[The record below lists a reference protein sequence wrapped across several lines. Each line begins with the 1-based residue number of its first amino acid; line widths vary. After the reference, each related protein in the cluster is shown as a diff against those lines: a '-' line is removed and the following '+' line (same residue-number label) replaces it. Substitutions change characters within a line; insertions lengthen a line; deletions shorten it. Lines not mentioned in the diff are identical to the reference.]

1 VPRIGLKNKEKFLR
15 REKTCL
21 IGDRMKTVTVAVVY
35 LAFGVFFLF
44 AGISMLGISSTVQP
58 YYNHGVIDP
67 VLVLAVA
74 GLTVVAVSLLFL
86 GLTLHFFR
94 AELFGEQS

>member
-1 VPRIGLKNKEKFLR
+1 VPRVGMKNKHKFLR
-15 REKTCL
+15 REETCL
-21 IGDRMKTVTVAVVY
+21 IGDRMKTAVAVVY
-35 LAFGVFFLF
+35 LLFGVFFLF

-58 YYNHGVIDP
+58 YYSHGVIDP
-67 VLVLAVA
+67 VFVLAVA

-86 GLTLHFFR
+86 VLTLYFFR